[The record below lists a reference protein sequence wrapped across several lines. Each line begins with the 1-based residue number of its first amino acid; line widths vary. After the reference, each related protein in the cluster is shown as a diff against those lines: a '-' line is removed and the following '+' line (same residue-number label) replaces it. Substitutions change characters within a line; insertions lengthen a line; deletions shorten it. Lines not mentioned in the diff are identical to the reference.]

1 MHDVAIFLTRLSLSG
16 ILSMAGAGRSPARSI
31 KCLSGKRCAMRIR
44 HLSVRNF
51 RGIRELD
58 WPVPDCNV
66 LCLIGRGDSTKSTI
80 LEALRRVFHPQ
91 WNLSFDDADFHLCNP
106 ANTITIE
113 AVLGDLPDA
122 FCDLERY
129 GHALCGW
136 NAETLARTDDPGDG
150 VEDALRIRLSVADD
164 LEPSWSVIKND
175 GDEGIPFRAT
185 DRAKVAV
192 SLIGG
197 ASDRHLTWSR
207 GSILS
212 QLTNT
217 ENITSSLAGAA
228 RAAKAALEAR
238 RAEDLTGF
246 DEVAGTAETTA
257 RALGVNVAVS
267 YKAHLDTDA
276 INVRMAGLALHDGD
290 MPLRQLGL
298 GSKRMLTTG
307 LQKQALRSPH
317 ITLFDEVEVGLE
329 PHRIARLLKH
339 LKDDDTGQYF
349 LTTHSPVVLREL
361 TVDDL
366 HVVHCDGG
374 RIDVVAAK
382 KPAISDSI
390 QGQIRSGAEAFLA
403 PKIIVCEGAT
413 EVGFLRGLDD
423 YWVATEHRE
432 SFAYRGIALFDAG
445 TGGKVRA
452 IAENLKAIG
461 YDVAILVDSDAPDE
475 FSDAD
480 AQAMRDAGITVTKWG
495 GAFSIEERVFADLP
509 WAGIKASF
517 DVART
522 IWDDDNRLLDQVRT
536 QHGPGFDRA
545 FAAWGDTPELRT
557 ALGKAAKAS
566 GWFKRQSWGREWA
579 EAISR
584 HLTDDAIRET
594 DLVLKL
600 TNLRDWIDNV

>member
-1 MHDVAIFLTRLSLSG
+1 
-16 ILSMAGAGRSPARSI
+16 
-31 KCLSGKRCAMRIR
+31 MRIR

-58 WPVPDCNV
+58 WPVPNRNV

-91 WNLSFDDADFHLCNP
+91 WNLSFDDADFYLCNP
-106 ANTITIE
+106 ENSITIE
-113 AVLGDLPDA
+113 VVLGDLPDA
-122 FCDLERY
+122 FRDLERY
-129 GHALCGW
+129 GLGLCGW
-136 NAETLARTDDPGDG
+136 NAETHARTDDPGDG
-150 VEDALRIRLSVADD
+150 VEDALRVRLSVADD
-164 LEPSWSVIKND
+164 LEPSWAVIKND
-175 GDEGIPFRAT
+175 EDEGIPFKAT

-217 ENITSSLAGAA
+217 ESITSSLAGAA
-228 RAAKAALEAR
+228 RAAKGALDAR
-238 RAEDLTGF
+238 RVQDLANF
-246 DEVAGTAETTA
+246 DSVARIAETTA
-257 RALGVNVAVS
+257 HALGVNVVAA

-276 INVRMAGLALHDGD
+276 INVRIGGLALHDGD

-307 LQKQALRSPH
+307 LQRQAQESPH
-317 ITLFDEVEVGLE
+317 ITLFDEVEMGLE
-329 PHRIARLLKH
+329 PHRIARLLQH

-366 HVVHCDGG
+366 HIVHCNGA

-382 KPAISDSI
+382 KPAIADSI
-390 QGQIRSGAEAFLA
+390 QGKIRSGAEAFLA
-403 PKIIVCEGAT
+403 PKIVVCEGAT

-423 YWVATEHRE
+423 YWVATEHKE

-445 TGGKVRA
+445 TGGKVRE

-461 YDVAILVDSDAPDE
+461 YDVAILADSDAPDE

-480 AQAMRDAGITVTKWG
+480 AQSLRGTGITVIKWDEV
-495 GAFSIEERVFADLP
+495 FSIEERVFADLP
-509 WAGIKASF
+509 WAGIMASF
-517 DVART
+517 NAART
-522 IWDDDNRLLDQVRT
+522 IWGDDNRLLDQVRT
-536 QHGPGFDRA
+536 QYGDGFDRE

-566 GWFKRQSWGREWA
+566 SWFKRQSWGREWA
-579 EAISR
+579 EAVSC
-584 HLTDDAIRET
+584 HLTNKAIRET

-600 TNLRDWIDNV
+600 TNLRNWIDHV